1 MYFSVKIG
9 WMTVKYLGVVLV
21 LAMLYA
27 SACTSDNKDV
37 KIQTGD
43 LLFQQWDS
51 SDFAKAIN
59 AVTEGADGVDYA
71 HIGLVLS
78 LDDTLKVLEAVT
90 GDGVVLRPLDAFL
103 KASLTADSLPRVAIG
118 RLKKDYSSFIPKIN
132 EWALSKVGMPY
143 DTLFIYGNDKYYCSE
158 LIYDAFNENVAGEAV
173 FSLAPMTFKDPETN
187 NFFPVWET
195 YYKKQKEEIP
205 EGEPGI
211 NPGLISRSAKIEI
224 VELLWE

>member
-9 WMTVKYLGVVLV
+9 LMTVKYIGVVLV

-158 LIYDAFNENVAGEAV
+158 LIYDAFNENVAL
-173 FSLAPMTFKDPETN
+173 SL
-187 NFFPVWET
+187 
-195 YYKKQKEEIP
+195 IH
-205 EGEPGI
+205 I
-211 NPGLISRSAKIEI
+211 
-224 VELLWE
+224 